1 MTGRAVV
8 QVIDISELRLVILYV
23 YRGFKSS
30 AQPKR
35 VATLMNTAVEPI
47 WHIYI
52 FQVQIL
58 ALALR
63 CTISEPFMLFPRKRS
78 ESALQCVRL
87 NHAPPSLNPEH

>member
-8 QVIDISELRLVILYV
+8 QVINISELHLVIPYV
-23 YRGFKSS
+23 YGGFESS

-35 VATLMNTAVEPI
+35 VATFRNTAVEPI
-47 WHIYI
+47 WHIYN

-63 CTISEPFMLFPRKRS
+63 CTISEPFKLFPRKRS
-78 ESALQCVRL
+78 ESAPCS
-87 NHAPPSLNPEH
+87 A